1 MEIAETK
8 HYSWKIGS
16 MAKGCRLCVK
26 GLKSVLFVT
35 GLCPKHCFYCPI
47 SDKKRGR
54 DIVYINEMP
63 DAGIKE
69 IIKEIKLCGS
79 KGIGITGGDP
89 LARIERVIKYIKALK
104 KRFGKKF
111 HIHLYT
117 PLNLVDGKKLKKLYD
132 AGLDEIR
139 IHPDLNSK
147 KEWEKIG
154 LALNYK
160 WRVGVE
166 IPAVPG
172 LKRETIEIINY
183 LSGKIDFLNINE
195 LEVSDSNANSLVEK
209 GFMPKNE
216 TSYGVKGSEELGLGL
231 LEYIAKNR
239 IKLNA
244 HYCTTTLKDKIQL
257 AKRIKRRAANIKKD
271 YDILTKDGMLKR
283 GAIYLSSFCPGFGYN
298 KKIEKLGRN
307 EKSMILKRL
316 NKIKKELAAKYTI
329 PKKLIEIDKQRL
341 RILTS
346 TKIIKKIKN
355 KSIKRAVVEEYP
367 TYDSMIVELEF
378 L

>member
-1 MEIAETK
+1 MP
-8 HYSWKIGS
+8 YS
-16 MAKGCRLCVK
+16 
-26 GLKSVLFVT
+26 
-35 GLCPKHCFYCPI
+35 
-47 SDKKRGR
+47 
-54 DIVYINEMP
+54 
-63 DAGIKE
+63 GIKE

-147 KEWEKIG
+147 KEWEKIV

-183 LSGKIDFLNINE
+183 LI
-195 LEVSDSNANSLVEK
+195 
-209 GFMPKNE
+209 
-216 TSYGVKGSEELGLGL
+216 
-231 LEYIAKNR
+231 
-239 IKLNA
+239 
-244 HYCTTTLKDKIQL
+244 
-257 AKRIKRRAANIKKD
+257 
-271 YDILTKDGMLKR
+271 
-283 GAIYLSSFCPGFGYN
+283 
-298 KKIEKLGRN
+298 
-307 EKSMILKRL
+307 
-316 NKIKKELAAKYTI
+316 
-329 PKKLIEIDKQRL
+329 
-341 RILTS
+341 
-346 TKIIKKIKN
+346 
-355 KSIKRAVVEEYP
+355 
-367 TYDSMIVELEF
+367 
-378 L
+378 